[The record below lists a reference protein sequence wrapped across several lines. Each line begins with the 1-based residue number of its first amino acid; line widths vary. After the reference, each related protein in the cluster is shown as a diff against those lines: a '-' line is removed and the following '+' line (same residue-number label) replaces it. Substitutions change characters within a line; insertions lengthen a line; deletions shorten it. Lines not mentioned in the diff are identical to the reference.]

1 MWGDAWYL
9 TQETIS
15 SYRTNRGLVSNSA
28 NQANFGL
35 ADDYVPKNGDDL
47 YKSYAPFV
55 TRLVTRYNRVSAN
68 FDDLL
73 QHVWLEILR
82 VDLITKYNSST
93 GSIPKVLTTDQT
105 CSYLGMTW
113 DGFKYMQIRGM
124 NGDPRSKSS
133 GYFRQASSSLKE
145 EVLLR
150 DGPNC
155 HCCGSSTKRLQWDL
169 DDHWLYSDRTKYAN
183 KMAEMW
189 LPKNHR
195 VFCYVGLDETVPVK
209 KGNTFKVR
217 YKVFCP
223 SCVVKMF
230 GGVPEEL
237 ETIVN
242 SDRLCLT
249 PASGTYGSRKAT
261 YFTTDVERLKSDRG
275 SNPKCKS
282 NPNVPPLKLQPK
294 PYFKLYLARS
304 VHNIYANWCRTRDRK
319 YKEHFPG
326 VDPDTGKSWEETLVD
341 SYGPRQETM
350 YALHEALGFF
360 FNGKEDLI
368 AAKHEEVLSL
378 VAKGLTPEEI
388 VNRMRLPKRV
398 LKALAHL
405 N

>member
-1 MWGDAWYL
+1 M
-9 TQETIS
+9 
-15 SYRTNRGLVSNSA
+15 VNSA
-28 NQANFGL
+28 NQATFGL
-35 ADDYVPKNGDDL
+35 PDDYVPKNGDDL

-105 CSYLGMTW
+105 CSFLGMTW
-113 DGFKYMQIRGM
+113 EGFKYMQIRGM
-124 NGDPRSKSS
+124 NGDPRSKSN
-133 GYFRQASSSLKE
+133 GYFRQASPTLKD

-150 DGPNC
+150 DGPDC
-155 HCCGSSTKRLQWDL
+155 HCCGNSTKKLQHVL
-169 DDHWLYSDRTKYAN
+169 DDHWLYSDRAKYA
-183 KMAEMW
+183 KVMARMW
-189 LPKNHR
+189 VPSNHR
-195 VFCYVGLDETVPVK
+195 VFCYVGLDETISFK
-209 KGNTFKVR
+209 KGDTFKVR

-223 SCVVKMF
+223 SCVVKVF

-237 ETIVN
+237 LIVN
-242 SDRLCLT
+242 SPPERPCLT
-249 PASGTYGSRKAT
+249 PASGTYGSRVAT
-261 YFTTDVERLKSDRG
+261 YHTADVERLKSERDT
-275 SNPKCKS
+275 NPRCKS
-282 NPNVPPLKLQPK
+282 NPSVQPLKLQPK

-326 VDPDTGKSWEETLVD
+326 MDLDTGKSWEDTLVD
-341 SYGPRQETM
+341 NYGPRQENM

-368 AAKHEEVLSL
+368 AAKHEEILSL
-378 VAKGLTPEEI
+378 VARGLTAEEI
-388 VNRMRLPKRV
+388 VSRMRLPKRV
-398 LKALAHL
+398 LKVLAHL